1 MNIKAVLSDVD
12 GVMNDGVIF
21 IDSEG
26 QESVKAF
33 HVKDGMGIKMLQQSE
48 IPFGVIS
55 GRSCDA
61 LIARMNQL
69 GAYDLYLGKRH
80 KQESFEH
87 FLDKYDLKAS
97 EVAYIGDDL
106 NDIVLMDIVNL
117 AGGLSACPID
127 AVQKVKDVAQLQ
139 LNTRGGHGVL
149 RELIDL
155 VLDQSI
161 NTDTAIQE

>member
-1 MNIKAVLSDVD
+1 MKIKAILSDVD

-21 IDSEG
+21 IDSNGE
-26 QESVKAF
+26 ESVKAF
-33 HVKDGMGIKMLQQSE
+33 HVKDGMGIKMLQQNDVS
-48 IPFGVIS
+48 FGVIS
-55 GRSCDA
+55 GRSCEA

-69 GAYDLYLGKRH
+69 GVYDLYLGKRH

-87 FLDKYDLKAS
+87 FLEKYDVKAS

-106 NDIVLMDIVNL
+106 NDIVLMEIINA
-117 AGGLSACPID
+117 AGGVSACPSD
-127 AVQKVKDVAQLQ
+127 AVARVKAVAKLQ

-155 VLDQSI
+155 VLEDEIETQ
-161 NTDTAIQE
+161 TAIQE

>member
-1 MNIKAVLSDVD
+1 MKIKAVLSDVD

-21 IDSEG
+21 IDSNG
-26 QESVKAF
+26 DESIKSF
-33 HVKDGMGIKMLQQSE
+33 HVKDGMGIKILQQNN
-48 IPFGVIS
+48 INFGVIS

-69 GAYDLYLGKRH
+69 GVFDLYLKKRD

-87 FLDKYDLKAS
+87 FLEKYSLKAS

-106 NDIVLMDIVNL
+106 NDIVLMNLVNL
-117 AGGLSACPID
+117 AGGVSACPSD
-127 AVQKVKDVAQLQ
+127 AVQKVKEVAQLK

-155 VLDQSI
+155 VLDDKIKTQ
-161 NTDTAIQE
+161 TAIQE